1 VFELPYN
8 MEDVKALQTRVTE
21 LTEENRQLTHKYNL
35 LEKEVVLLER
45 QLQRNANN
53 ILILSQRLRDNN
65 IEYRIVV
72 DEKAKLG

>member
-1 VFELPYN
+1 
-8 MEDVKALQTRVTE
+8 MEDIKELQARVTE
-21 LTEENRQLTHKYNL
+21 LTEANRQLTHKYNL

-53 ILILSQRLRDNN
+53 ILILSQRLRDHNL
-65 IEYRIVV
+65 EYRIII